1 MSLSPAVL
9 LLLAGGLLGVLGG
22 LAAALRNAVRAD
34 RLARRIRAVRRAR
47 GAVVAGAGPEGP
59 MVVRAIAALGNA
71 IGRSG
76 LLSARTLA
84 DFEQTLAASGFR
96 RGNGLGLF
104 IGSKLV
110 LMAALPLIA
119 LLLTRALALAT
130 LSRAGLA
137 LAAAVIGMLAPDFGT
152 RWLRRRYV
160 RRLQRGLPDALD
172 LMVICSEAGLA
183 LEATINRVAIEIR
196 HAHPEVAQELDLTAH
211 ELRIIT
217 DSRIALQNAG
227 ARTGLED
234 LKRLGTTLIQTI
246 QYGTPLSQ
254 ALRTLA
260 AEMRQEM
267 LARFEARA
275 ARLPVLLTLP
285 MIVFILPC
293 VFLVVAG
300 PAILQVVRLASH

>member
-1 MSLSPAVL
+1 MSVSASVL
-9 LLLAGGLLGVLGG
+9 LPLAGGMLAVLGG

-34 RLARRIRAVRRAR
+34 RLAQRIHGVRLTCGKAVADTAAQ
-47 GAVVAGAGPEGP
+47 GS
-59 MVVRAIAALGNA
+59 MIVRAIATLGNA

-104 IGSKLV
+104 IGSKLL
-110 LMAALPLIA
+110 LMAVTPAIA
-119 LLLTRALALAT
+119 LLATRTFELAM
-130 LSRAGLA
+130 LSRGGIV
-137 LAAAVIGMLAPDFGT
+137 LAAAVVGMLAPDFGT

-160 RRLQRGLPDALD
+160 RRLQGGLPDALD

-183 LEATINRVAIEIR
+183 LEATISRVASEIR
-196 HAHPEVAQELDLTAH
+196 HAHSEVAQELDLTAH

-217 DSRIALQNAG
+217 DSRIALRNAG
-227 ARTGLED
+227 LRTGLED
-234 LKRLGTTLIQTI
+234 LKRLGTTLSQTI

-300 PAILQVVRLASH
+300 PAILQVVRLAGH